1 MTTALKRGWEGKPLP
16 VIVNSRT
23 SRFIGNVFP
32 PPEATLDQIKLTGVS
47 KAAEVVGCP
56 PQSMTVDLLFPE
68 GSTTVSE
75 IHVTYYG
82 DNGWCG
88 GCVELKKEMSLME
101 KKISQMKKELDLTRA
116 RHNLAEMTALV
127 YQQIS
132 FSYSG
137 HKVNNYND
145 LCALR
150 DKLRT
155 TKGFDSEL
163 ESAVVK
169 WAADFL
175 EEPSP
180 SPENLGHAFKML
192 CRLKADRY
200 SAFYHKP
207 NLTDVQ
213 DAIDFLC
220 LNSARISEKDKVYVK
235 LYFRKFAEKVC
246 EVDHDD
252 DDLFGNI

>member
-1 MTTALKRGWEGKPLP
+1 
-16 VIVNSRT
+16 
-23 SRFIGNVFP
+23 
-32 PPEATLDQIKLTGVS
+32 
-47 KAAEVVGCP
+47 
-56 PQSMTVDLLFPE
+56 
-68 GSTTVSE
+68 
-75 IHVTYYG
+75 
-82 DNGWCG
+82 
-88 GCVELKKEMSLME
+88 ME
-101 KKISQMKKELDLTRA
+101 KELDLTRA
-116 RHNLAEMTALV
+116 RINLAEMTALV
-127 YQQIS
+127 YQKIS

-155 TKGFDSEL
+155 TRGFDSEL
-163 ESAVVK
+163 ESAVVQ

-175 EEPSP
+175 KEPSP
-180 SPENLGHAFKML
+180 SPENLGDAFKML

-200 SAFYHKP
+200 CAFYHKP

-220 LNSARISEKDKVYVK
+220 LNSARIPEKDKVYVK

-246 EVDHDD
+246 EVDQDD
-252 DDLFGNI
+252 DDIFGNILSEKGS